1 MVGFLPIVLL
11 FAYCKFA
18 CILLQE
24 TGFLP
29 VIQTDIESSSSSPNP
44 IKWPWGKYIQALP
57 TKRRAA
63 WSAENVSLLRTFPSS
78 PLPSSPIFEAPT
90 MCQELWY
97 PLGTKKKAQ
106 EMWLSSHEDENLER
120 MSGAKL
126 AENKITNV
134 GGGGKVQGVIGGW
147 DSVRKGFLE
156 AVTVELKD

>member
-1 MVGFLPIVLL
+1 
-11 FAYCKFA
+11 
-18 CILLQE
+18 
-24 TGFLP
+24 
-29 VIQTDIESSSSSPNP
+29 
-44 IKWPWGKYIQALP
+44 
-57 TKRRAA
+57 
-63 WSAENVSLLRTFPSS
+63 
-78 PLPSSPIFEAPT
+78 